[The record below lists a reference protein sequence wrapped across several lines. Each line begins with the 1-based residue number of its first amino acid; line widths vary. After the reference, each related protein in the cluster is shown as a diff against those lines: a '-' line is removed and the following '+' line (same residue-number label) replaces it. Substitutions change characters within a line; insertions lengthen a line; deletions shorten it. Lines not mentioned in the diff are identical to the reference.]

1 MWFML
6 ISGWVNTPFP
16 FINAMYVFSF
26 KDVTS
31 FCSESDCFLS
41 RPLVNVSLVNTEGSS
56 PAWGYV
62 FSEFV
67 RRPLRQSCVVKY
79 QFELIHSPKRSSKFQ
94 FFWTWLYYPEG
105 ILSLSLASQSK
116 AWACYMITTDSLS
129 YYNVTWKSLWETG
142 NSMHRGLRETV
153 TQLGEDARG
162 CKPVNLELLF
172 EIACCPTRLICTS
185 LLSQHAGHGVSL
197 RPGCAFA
204 KINQREPLHGY

>member
-116 AWACYMITTDSLS
+116 AWACYMITADSLS

-142 NSMHRGLRETV
+142 NSMHRGWEKQWLSSERMHEAV
-153 TQLGEDARG
+153 
-162 CKPVNLELLF
+162 
-172 EIACCPTRLICTS
+172 RLWISSC
-185 LLSQHAGHGVSL
+185 SL
-197 RPGCAFA
+197 RYPAVPHVSFA
-204 KINQREPLHGY
+204 LRYYHSMLDMVFPSGQDVPLQK

>member
-1 MWFML
+1 ML
-6 ISGWVNTPFP
+6 ISGWVNIPFP

-62 FSEFV
+62 FSEFA

-142 NSMHRGLRETV
+142 NSLHRGWEKQWLSSERMHEAV
-153 TQLGEDARG
+153 SLW
-162 CKPVNLELLF
+162 NLELLF

-185 LLSQHAGHGVSL
+185 LLSQHAGHDVSL
-197 RPGCAFA
+197 RPGRSFA